1 MCAQQKGIIVPGSIK
16 EIIPKGKGGKAAQLK
31 QNALEESKDAPG
43 SVVDGAD
50 ENEEESNK

>member
-31 QNALEESKDAPG
+31 QSALEESKDAPG